1 MSPEERRLLKE
12 LRAKKQAAES
22 IFRALE
28 RAESAAVAAA
38 TASGKLQQCFL
49 KINIV
54 YASERGL

>member
-38 TASGKLQQCFL
+38 TASGTLRQCFL

-54 YASERGL
+54 YAAEIGL